1 MVHGCIDGYSRSVV
15 YLKCDTNNTSVTVL
29 RLFEGALSEWGLP
42 SRVRGDMG
50 VENRDV
56 AYVEPYS
63 EWAQKRE
70 LHHRTKK
77 AQLAYRKTLA

>member
-29 RLFEGALSEWGLP
+29 RLFEGAVSEWGLP

-56 AYVEPYS
+56 AHVEPYS
-63 EWAQKRE
+63 ERAQKRE
-70 LHHRTKK
+70 LHHRTK
-77 AQLAYRKTLA
+77 